1 MENKEFSIELNT
13 DGKSEAK
20 ELLKFIRSDNLK
32 GLNIDIQK
40 EKPHDGEMAGAEITN
55 ILTVVLSSA
64 AVSVS
69 LKGLFDLI
77 KTHIIT
83 SRNKEVKIKYKDSE
97 LLLKNFD
104 DKELSDM
111 LELFNKK

>member
-13 DGKSEAK
+13 DERSEAK
-20 ELLKFIRSDNLK
+20 ELLKFIRSHNLK
-32 GLNIDIQK
+32 GLNINIQE
-40 EKPHDGEMAGAEITN
+40 EKPHDGEMAGAELTD

-64 AVSVS
+64 AISVS

-83 SRNKEVKIKYKDSE
+83 SRNKEVKIKYKDRE
-97 LLLKNFD
+97 LELKNFD
-104 DKELSDM
+104 NKELSDM
-111 LELFNKK
+111 LELFKKK